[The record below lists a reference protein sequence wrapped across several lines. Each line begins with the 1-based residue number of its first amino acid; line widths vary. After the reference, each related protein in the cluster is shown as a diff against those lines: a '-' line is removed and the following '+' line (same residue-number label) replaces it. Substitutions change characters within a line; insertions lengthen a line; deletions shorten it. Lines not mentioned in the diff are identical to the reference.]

1 MNAAVQVVQQT
12 VHSLLATT
20 SLSSID
26 LGLGQK
32 KKKVFWQKKFPTG
45 TSRFL
50 ACLPSSQEQD
60 QAVVLEMP
68 LSSASF
74 LLLLHSSHPQP

>member
-32 KKKVFWQKKFPTG
+32 KKVFQLKKFPTG
-45 TSRFL
+45 TSWFL
-50 ACLPSSQEQD
+50 ACLPSLQEQD

-68 LSSASF
+68 LSLASF
-74 LLLLHSSHPQP
+74 LLLLHNSHPQP